1 MIRILQILALMPVLF
16 VFVACTPNPNLQLN
30 ATFSQLDPKH
40 DSIIIG
46 RFSDNNY
53 FNLIDVNE
61 KPIISLLSL
70 SCPGRNFFLLRPYAL
85 EGYFAIPVTPGK
97 YGLETKV
104 SYSEMERINLGKGTT
119 TYKVTTFTVRIPI
132 SVEAGKLINLGHV
145 KKVQGGYTCQ
155 EDPTVLFHFGNC
167 FPNIYD
173 SYKSNII
180 DISFAKSS
188 VAK

>member
-16 VFVACTPNPNLQLN
+16 VFVACAPNPKRLN
-30 ATFSQLDPKH
+30 ATFLQLDPKH

-46 RFSDNNY
+46 RFSDNN
-53 FNLIDVNE
+53 FFKLIDSNE
-61 KPIISLLSL
+61 KSIISLLSL
-70 SCPGRNFFLLRPYAL
+70 SCPGGNIFLLRSLAL

-97 YGLETKV
+97 YSLETQITHLDQQ
-104 SYSEMERINLGKGTT
+104 RINMSKGTI

-145 KKVQGGYTCQ
+145 KKVQHGYTCQ
-155 EDPTVLFHFGNC
+155 EDLFVLFHFGNC

-180 DISFAKSS
+180 DMSFAKSS